1 MFLGDGMATASITAG
16 RILKG
21 QKEGKLG
28 AEATLSMDTATHLGF
43 SRVISLDFS
52 LFHSLKLKTINF

>member
-1 MFLGDGMATASITAG
+1 MATASITAG

-43 SRVISLDFS
+43 SRVGTLEFFIE
-52 LFHSLKLKTINF
+52 HLKLKTINF